1 MATTLS
7 TDLII
12 PEVWA
17 DTVGPMIMG
26 KSVMVNLASTDDT
39 LVGQPGEKIIFPKFN
54 YIGDA
59 DDIEETESIV
69 PVKLGMTDS
78 EATIKEAAKGVEITD
93 KAILTAVGSPM
104 SETQSQLSLS
114 LARKLDK
121 DIRIAATEE
130 QTAAQAGLDKLGK
143 QRPGSKP
150 LVADASSEPF
160 SWGLFTAAVALFGD
174 EYDPAD
180 LAAVVLHSQQHIAL
194 MNDPKFQSV
203 DSFGAGAVLMRGQVG
218 RIGNVPI
225 VVSDLATPGTEAG
238 THQALIVK
246 RGALQVM
253 YKRRPIVETD
263 RDILARTTVVT
274 TNVHYGTKRVN
285 DRGIIVVETK

>member
-26 KSVMVNLASTDDT
+26 KSVMVNLAESNDT

-121 DIRIAATEE
+121 DIRIAATEV
-130 QTAAQAGLDKLGK
+130 QTAEQAGLDKLGK
-143 QRPGSKP
+143 ARPGSRP
-150 LVADASSEPF
+150 LVADASEEAF

-225 VVSDLATPGTEAG
+225 VVSDLATPGTAAG
-238 THQALIVK
+238 TKQALIIR

-263 RDILARTTVVT
+263 RDILARSTVVT
-274 TNVHYGTKRVN
+274 TNVHYGAKRVN
-285 DRGIIVVETK
+285 DRGVIVLETK